1 MGLNGTIKCANLP
14 AAVSTDVC
22 LVRICTHNTTST
34 TNADCATYL
43 TGCVTNGAGCLP
55 NTEPC
60 TTYKGT

>member
-14 AAVSTDVC
+14 TAVSTDVC

-34 TNADCATYL
+34 TNPDCETYL
-43 TGCVTNGAGCLP
+43 TGCVTNGAGCIP